1 MKSNKDRNW
10 LAKRAEQEERHFISV
25 GGLISRVGSLQEV
38 GQAAGSGF
46 EVTQLAFVRL
56 LRLARRERRLSLA
69 QLADQ
74 ADIDLI
80 EVVNLEM
87 GRTSPPS
94 PRTVYQLASLLRLP
108 SVEPLDRFFRINRM
122 ALGGHEVLS
131 KSEGNRRLWH
141 GKTEKSFPLRER
153 SSRSSRRWPSRAQR
167 KVLF

>member
-56 LRLARRERRLSLA
+56 L

-108 SVEPLDRFFRINRM
+108 SEEPLDRFFRINRM